1 MVAETRIGSFL
12 KFIPEV
18 YWIIERKLREVSTCV
33 IEQISAIFNIRPGD
47 FMKRLNQ
54 YLATLAICVST
65 LFCGNWAIAQNA
77 DGFVDL
83 IDGVS
88 LDGWNIIGT
97 ASWTI
102 GNGLI
107 VGNSPSGFLV
117 SSKKYKNFI
126 IKAEFWVE
134 SNTNS
139 GIFIRCQ
146 DPSKVST
153 ASAYEINIWDTRP
166 EQAYATGA
174 IVDIAKVDP
183 VPKAGG
189 RWNTM
194 EITANGSNFKVVMNG
209 VVTVA
214 NGQDSKF
221 AEGLIALQSAGGV
234 VKFKKL
240 QIKPI

>member
-1 MVAETRIGSFL
+1 
-12 KFIPEV
+12 
-18 YWIIERKLREVSTCV
+18 
-33 IEQISAIFNIRPGD
+33 
-47 FMKRLNQ
+47 MKRFHQ
-54 YLATLAICVST
+54 YLAALAICIST
-65 LFCGNWAIAQNA
+65 LFCTNLASAQNA

-88 LDGWNIIGT
+88 LNGWNIIGT

-107 VGNSPSGFLV
+107 VGDKPSGFLV
-117 SSKKYKNFI
+117 SNKSYKNFI
-126 IKAEFWVE
+126 IKAEFWAE

-146 DPSKVST
+146 DASKVTS
-153 ASAYEINIWDTRP
+153 ANAYEINIWDTRP

-174 IVDIAKVDP
+174 IVDVAKVNP

-194 EITANGSNFKVVMNG
+194 EITANGSQFKVVMND

-221 AEGLIALQSAGGV
+221 ADGLIALQSAGGV
-234 VKFKKL
+234 VKFRRL
-240 QIKPI
+240 QIKPL

>member
-1 MVAETRIGSFL
+1 
-12 KFIPEV
+12 
-18 YWIIERKLREVSTCV
+18 
-33 IEQISAIFNIRPGD
+33 
-47 FMKRLNQ
+47 MKRLNQ
-54 YLATLAICVST
+54 YLATFAICIST
-65 LFCGNWAIAQNA
+65 LFCGNWAAAQNA

-102 GNGLI
+102 GNGLVI
-107 VGNSPSGFLV
+107 GNSPSGFLV
-117 SSKKYKNFI
+117 SSKNYKNFI
-126 IKAEFWVE
+126 IKAEFWAE

-146 DPSKVST
+146 DPTKVAATTS
-153 ASAYEINIWDTRP
+153 YEVNIWDTRP
-166 EQAYATGA
+166 GQEYSTGA
-174 IVDIAKVDP
+174 IVDVAKVNP
-183 VPKAGG
+183 IHKAGG

-194 EITANGSNFKVVMNG
+194 EILANGSQLKVSMNG
-209 VVTVA
+209 AVTVDVK
-214 NGQDSKF
+214 DSKF
-221 AEGLIALQSAGGV
+221 ADGPIALQSAGGV

>member
-1 MVAETRIGSFL
+1 MKTLL
-12 KFIPEV
+12 KRFA
-18 YWIIERKLREVSTCV
+18 LS
-33 IEQISAIFNIRPGD
+33 IF
-47 FMKRLNQ
+47 
-54 YLATLAICVST
+54 T
-65 LFCGNWAIAQNA
+65 LFTLTVGGIANAQNA
-77 DGFVDL
+77 DGFTDL

-88 LDGWNIIGT
+88 LNGWNIIGS
-97 ASWTI
+97 ANWVI
-102 GNGLI
+102 GNGI
-107 VGNSPSGFLV
+107 VEGNKPNGFLV
-117 SSKKYKNFI
+117 STKTYKNFI
-126 IKAEFWVE
+126 IKAEFYAE

-146 DPSKVST
+146 DPNKVS
-153 ASAYEINIWDTRP
+153 AANSYEINIWDTRP

-194 EITANGSNFKVVMNG
+194 EIIANGPNFKVMMNG

-221 AEGLIALQSAGGV
+221 TEGPIALQSAGGV
-234 VKFKKL
+234 IKFRKL
-240 QIKPI
+240 QIKSL